1 MPLPYEIKRD
11 AARRLAR
18 LAGMKRVVRRAV
30 LPAAPVTHSFR
41 AEGEDAALTGM
52 TRSLQRRLIGLNL
65 PTVVKPASLRP
76 A

>member
-1 MPLPYEIKRD
+1 MIIPQDMKLD
-11 AARRLAR
+11 AARRLAH

-30 LPAAPVTHSFR
+30 LPAAPVAHSLR
-41 AEGEDAALTGM
+41 VEGEDAALTGM

-65 PTVVKPASLRP
+65 PTAAKPAALRP